1 MLYLWHHYGISTI
14 VNSPCLFTPCF
25 QIRDT
30 VHHVWWHS
38 IVFLAHSLVVNLWDL
53 RPSEPFIK
61 AEAALRGRR
70 LFGWSA
76 QTAIW
81 HCTIGRVA
89 CATRGGGMLQ
99 DPRFG
104 YLVLCPF
111 LWFIEVF
118 LYLKRHSVIW
128 KGSFRVVC
136 CFFWAA
142 KFASESVG
150 NRFLNTQFST
160 RSSLSCNIINTSSF
174 ASHFMR
180 YLNRSF
186 ACSTARLARHS
197 RTSWRIWHPPRVRE
211 SEKLKRRPCA
221 TRTYT
226 DKDLGELEWRI
237 GWYHP
242 PKRMV

>member
-1 MLYLWHHYGISTI
+1 MTSLRYQH
-14 VNSPCLFTPCF
+14 NSQFTLPLHTLFSDSRHCTSCVVALDRIPCSQLGSKP
-25 QIRDT
+25 
-30 VHHVWWHS
+30 
-38 IVFLAHSLVVNLWDL
+38 LGEYL

-128 KGSFRVVC
+128 KGSFRVV